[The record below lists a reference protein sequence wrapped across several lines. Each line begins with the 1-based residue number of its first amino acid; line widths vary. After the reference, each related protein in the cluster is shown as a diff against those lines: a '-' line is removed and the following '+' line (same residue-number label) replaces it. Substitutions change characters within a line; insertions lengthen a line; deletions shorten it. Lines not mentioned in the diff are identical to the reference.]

1 MNTMMTIV
9 FGKLLVSLYA
19 NDTMIF
25 CQLERT
31 EELQSAL
38 NMF

>member
-19 NDTMIF
+19 NATMIF
-25 CQLERT
+25 CQLERA
-31 EELQSAL
+31 EELQSGL